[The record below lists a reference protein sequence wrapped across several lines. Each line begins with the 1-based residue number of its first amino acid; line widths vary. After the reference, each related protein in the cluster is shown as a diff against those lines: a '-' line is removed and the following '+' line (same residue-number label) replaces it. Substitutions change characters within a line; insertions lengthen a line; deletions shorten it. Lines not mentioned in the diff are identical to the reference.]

1 MIFIPQISAAAPR
14 FARLTPARTHFPRKR
29 IGVTQKS
36 PPRSSPLSHA
46 LAHRLETATRLA
58 RQAGTLALS
67 LAPPPGA
74 ATAGMKGHQD
84 WITEADGAVE
94 AFLKRELTAA
104 FPEDGFQ
111 GEETGTG
118 PQGSLTWV
126 VDPIDG
132 TSNFARGAPRWC
144 VSIGLMQGRT
154 SVLGVL
160 HAPALGETFAAR
172 QGAGATLNGTPIR
185 AAATTSLARGMVE
198 CGWSA
203 RRPDEDFHALC
214 RGVMQAGAMLR
225 AGGSGAL
232 GLADVAAGRI
242 DGYIELHINL
252 WDVAAALCILAEA
265 GAVTSDFTAGPGMTE
280 GNAIRATGPG
290 VAAALS
296 GIAGF

>member
-1 MIFIPQISAAAPR
+1 M
-14 FARLTPARTHFPRKR
+14 
-29 IGVTQKS
+29 
-36 PPRSSPLSHA
+36 SHA
-46 LAHRLETATRLA
+46 LAHRLDLATRLA
-58 RQAGTLALS
+58 TEAGTLALS

-74 ATAGMKGHQD
+74 ASAGMKGHQD

-94 AFLKRELTAA
+94 AFLKRELTTA

-118 PQGSLTWV
+118 PQGALTWV

-160 HAPALGETFAAR
+160 HAPMLGETFAAR
-172 QGAGATLNGTPIR
+172 QGAGATLNGTSIR
-185 AAATTSLARGMVE
+185 AAATIDLARGMVE
-198 CGWSA
+198 CGWSP
-203 RRPDEDFHALC
+203 RRPNESFYALS
-214 RGVMQAGAMLR
+214 RGIMEAGAMLR

-252 WDVAAALCILAEA
+252 WDVAAALCILSEA
-265 GAVTSDFTAGPGMTE
+265 GAVVSDFTAGPGMTD
-280 GNAIRATGPG
+280 GNPIRATGPG
-290 VAAALS
+290 VAAALQ

>member
-1 MIFIPQISAAAPR
+1 MGIPQE
-14 FARLTPARTHFPRKR
+14 
-29 IGVTQKS
+29 
-36 PPRSSPLSHA
+36 PPVSHA
-46 LAHRLETATRLA
+46 LARRLETATRLA
-58 RQAGTLALS
+58 TEAGTLALS

-74 ATAGMKGHQD
+74 ATAGMKGPQD

-118 PQGSLTWV
+118 PRGALTWV

-132 TSNFARGAPRWC
+132 TSNFARGGTRWC
-144 VSIGLMQGRT
+144 VSVGLMEGRT
-154 SVLGVL
+154 SVAGVL
-160 HAPALGETFAAR
+160 HAPALAETFAAR
-172 QGAGATLNGTPIR
+172 QGGGATLNGAPIR
-185 AAATTSLARGMVE
+185 AAATTDLARGMVE

-203 RRPDEDFHALC
+203 RRSNDSFYTLT
-214 RGVMQAGAMLR
+214 RGVMEAGAMLR

-252 WDVAAALCILAEA
+252 WDVAAALCLLAEA
-265 GAVTSDFTAGPGMTE
+265 GAVVSDFTAGAGMTE
-280 GNAIRATGPG
+280 GNPIRATGPG
-290 VAAALS
+290 VAAALQA
-296 GIAGF
+296 IAGF